1 MTFIYLTFLST
12 NQVASQ
18 TESEAE
24 SEVEL
29 KEEKPATTE
38 APVQQENLV
47 SSTTSPGTVLD
58 LSDLYP
64 LEPDE
69 SMETINLKE
78 IGLDPNGLKQEVTIQ
93 KVESSG
99 KDEGRGDIMKAESK
113 DVAAPEGV
121 TFPGVSEAIDGSKQ
135 EIKVDSSGLNGIS
148 MQDTASDIT
157 QASGVGGEAGHI
169 GQVVPSDEKVT
180 EVVPTIPQPI
190 AMVNDTTP
198 VVQLDTSG
206 TIQDASGAIQVPAAS
221 TIQVSESPQ
230 VIQVS
235 QSGQTVSLFSNVTTM
250 SQDTVQPG
258 PSHDPSYTS
267 EPSVLRKDPP
277 QSKEQNTIKVLPG
290 DVVKF
295 IPDGGETF
303 TVEKRPIPFKQTP
316 RGRPKISPDDEY
328 GESYVEDS
336 SGNVKLTVL

>member
-1 MTFIYLTFLST
+1 MTFL

-29 KEEKPATTE
+29 KEEKPASTE

-93 KVESSG
+93 KVESSA
-99 KDEGRGDIMKAESK
+99 KDEGRVDNMKAESK
-113 DVAAPEGV
+113 QDLAASEGL
-121 TFPGVSEAIDGSKQ
+121 TFPGVAEAIDGSKQ
-135 EIKVDSSGLNGIS
+135 EVKVDSSGLNGIS
-148 MQDTASDIT
+148 MQDTAPDVA
-157 QASGVGGEAGHI
+157 QASGVGVEAGHI
-169 GQVVPSDEKVT
+169 GQVVPGDEKVT
-180 EVVPTIPQPI
+180 EVVPSIPQPI
-190 AMVNDTTP
+190 AVVNDTTP

-267 EPSVLRKDPP
+267 EPSVFRKDPP
-277 QSKEQNTIKVLPG
+277 QSKEQKTIKVLPG

-336 SGNVKLTVL
+336 SGNVKLNLW